1 LIYTGQRNLD
11 CVIFVEVESDINM
24 VNAGVDIV
32 NDVFEHESEVEV
44 VLYEERGV
52 LSDVFPNIP
61 EDTVFFWFSGAGAE
75 ELGATEP

>member
-1 LIYTGQRNLD
+1 
-11 CVIFVEVESDINM
+11 M

-52 LSDVFPNIP
+52 LSDVFSNIP
-61 EDTVFFWFSGAGAE
+61 EDTVFFGFSGAGAE